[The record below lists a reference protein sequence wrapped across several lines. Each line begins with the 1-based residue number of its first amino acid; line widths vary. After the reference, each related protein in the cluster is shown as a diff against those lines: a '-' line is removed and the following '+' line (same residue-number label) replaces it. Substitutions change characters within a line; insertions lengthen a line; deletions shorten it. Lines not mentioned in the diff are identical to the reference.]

1 LVIAGDSPKNDVLVG
16 ISSYFSVGCSELGGV
31 PGVNTRISAFIEWIE
46 GSISCVGLGA
56 CTSSPTTSPSVSIS
70 PTVSVSPTLP
80 PTVVPTPPTP
90 QYIPGPTVNIVVS
103 LQTDEHPKQSSLWY
117 RNVCNGNLTILLDI
131 INNLA
136 PNEIKNFSV
145 ALTTGINEFVL
156 FDFVRDGKW
165 CCRAIEVNK
174 IVHYKQSFSHKYT
187 TTIHLIIHYIARN

>member
-1 LVIAGDSPKNDVLVG
+1 MVIAGDSPKNDVLVG
-16 ISSYFSVGCSELGGV
+16 IPSYFSVGCSELGGV
-31 PGVNTRISAFIEWIE
+31 PAVNTRISAFIEWIE

-80 PTVVPTPPTP
+80 PTVAPTPPTP

-136 PNEIKNFSV
+136 PNEMKNFSV

-156 FDFVRDGKW
+156 FDFKRDGKW
-165 CCRAIEVNK
+165 CC
-174 IVHYKQSFSHKYT
+174 
-187 TTIHLIIHYIARN
+187 